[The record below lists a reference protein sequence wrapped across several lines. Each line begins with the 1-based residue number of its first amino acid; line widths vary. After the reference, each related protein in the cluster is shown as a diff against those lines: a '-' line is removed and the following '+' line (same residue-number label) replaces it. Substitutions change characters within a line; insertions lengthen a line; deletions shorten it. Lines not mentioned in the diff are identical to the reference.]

1 MPPSMPPST
10 SGKRAAVSPV
20 PRGSLSASGTT
31 SVAGTSMCGG
41 AAGAPAA
48 SAAAAAWALTPSSSD
63 AATPGEELRH
73 GQARRRGGE
82 HLGLL
87 PEHDG
92 AVDLAGSRS
101 PRRPRR
107 GRRPRRTRWRPP
119 PARRRPARRP
129 RSPRRARRSR
139 RGGPS
144 GSAVTAGQ
152 AKASTM
158 TATTPTRASAMPS
171 TLPMG
176 VRAVVASGWA
186 AMVSSKKAN
195 VRSLL

>member
-1 MPPSMPPST
+1 MAPSACAST
-10 SGKRAAVSPV
+10 ACSAAEI
-20 PRGSLSASGTT
+20 A
-31 SVAGTSMCGG
+31 
-41 AAGAPAA
+41 AAGPVI
-48 SAAAAAWALTPSSSD
+48 
-63 AATPGEELRH
+63 ATG
-73 GQARRRGGE
+73 
-82 HLGLL
+82 
-87 PEHDG
+87 
-92 AVDLAGSRS
+92 RS
-101 PRRPRR
+101 F
-107 GRRPRRTRWRPP
+107 
-119 PARRRPARRP
+119 
-129 RSPRRARRSR
+129 
-139 RGGPS
+139 